1 MRTIFRSGLLVI
13 VVVGIFFGFPLVYEH
28 AGSTC
33 VAFEKRL
40 LAPPPDTA
48 TSDPE
53 RALAA
58 LRAAFMS
65 GLQHLSDGSVAAEV
79 ARRRHPDWSP
89 GVACVVEYWR
99 SLVVPADTSRPAS

>member
-1 MRTIFRSGLLVI
+1 VRRVLQAGVIVI
-13 VVVGIFFGFPLVYEH
+13 VVVGVFFGFPLIYEH
-28 AGSTC
+28 TGTTC

-40 LAPPPDTA
+40 LAAPPSPG

-65 GLQHLSDGSVAAEV
+65 GLQQLSDGSVATEV

-89 GVACVVEYWR
+89 RLACAVEYWH
-99 SLVVPADTSRPAS
+99 SLVAPADTPKPAS